1 MPTTTLYVTIR
12 RRGERYV
19 AEIRLA
25 LDGPA
30 VFVGRANDRASKAK
44 RDAERVLGVLDWRPG
59 EPPFNQVAE
68 LDLED

>member
-1 MPTTTLYVTIR
+1 MTTTLYITIR

-19 AEIRLA
+19 AEIRMA

-30 VFVGRANDRASKAK
+30 LFTGRANDRASKAK
-44 RDAERVLGVLDWRPG
+44 RDAERVLGALDWQPG
-59 EPPFNQVAE
+59 QPPVSQFAE